1 MVLTFHITDKS
12 FDLHELIQID
22 MKSRLFSS
30 DARLSDLITAHPSLL
45 TLLSRLGISL
55 GFGDRS
61 IADVCKDSGVD
72 ADFFLLICNVY
83 TFNNYVP
90 AIPTIL
96 ATDMTGLVPYLEKSH
111 KYYVDK
117 RLPHIER
124 HLDAIAHKLGG
135 RIGQV
140 FISFF
145 KVYKQ
150 EVEEHFSHEERDV
163 FPHIRA
169 LMAGQ
174 RDTTYSI
181 STFLH
186 THSDIE
192 GKLDDLLNIV
202 FKYLP
207 PQVDDDNV
215 MDVVYDILMLSEDLK
230 KHTFIEERIMVPLV
244 NDLEHAILS

>member
-1 MVLTFHITDKS
+1 M
-12 FDLHELIQID
+12 

-30 DARLSDLITAHPSLL
+30 DSRLSDLVTAHPSLL
-45 TLLSRLGISL
+45 AMLTRLGISL

-61 IADVCKDSGVD
+61 IADVCESSGVD
-72 ADFFLLICNVY
+72 AEFFLLICNVY

-90 AIPTIL
+90 STATIL
-96 ATDMTGLVPYLEKSH
+96 GTDMRDLVPYLEKSH
-111 KYYVDK
+111 QYYVDK

-124 HLDAIAHKLGG
+124 HLDAIAKELQG

-140 FISFF
+140 FLSFF
-145 KVYKQ
+145 KEYKN
-150 EVEEHFSHEERDV
+150 EVEAHFAHEERDV
-163 FPHIRA
+163 FPHFRA
-169 LMAGQ
+169 LMSGK

-181 STFLH
+181 GEFIH

-215 MDVVYDILMLSEDLK
+215 LDVVYDILRLSEDLK
-230 KHTFIEERIMVPLV
+230 KHTFIEEKIMVPLV
-244 NDLEHAILS
+244 KHLENAILK

>member
-1 MVLTFHITDKS
+1 
-12 FDLHELIQID
+12 

-30 DARLSDLITAHPSLL
+30 ESRLSDLVTAYPSLL
-45 TLLSRLGISL
+45 SMLKRLGISL

-61 IADVCKDSGVD
+61 IADVCESSGVD
-72 ADFFLLICNVY
+72 TGFFLLICNVY

-90 AIPTIL
+90 STVTIL
-96 ATDMTGLVPYLEKSH
+96 GTDMTGLVPYLEKSH

-124 HLDAIAHKLGG
+124 HLDAIAQNLGG

-140 FISFF
+140 FISF
-145 KVYKQ
+145 YKEYKK
-150 EVEEHFSHEERDV
+150 EVEEHFAHEEREV

-169 LMAGQ
+169 LMSGE
-174 RDTTYSI
+174 RDNSYSI
-181 STFLH
+181 GEFLQ

-215 MDVVYDILMLSEDLK
+215 LDVVYDILRLSEDLK
-230 KHTFIEERIMVPLV
+230 KHTFIEEKIMVPLV
-244 NDLEHAILS
+244 KHLENAILK

>member
-1 MVLTFHITDKS
+1 M
-12 FDLHELIQID
+12 

-30 DARLSDLITAHPSLL
+30 DSRLSDLVTAHPSLL
-45 TLLSRLGISL
+45 AMLTRLGISL

-61 IADVCKDSGVD
+61 IADVCESSGVD
-72 ADFFLLICNVY
+72 AEFFLLICNVY

-90 AIPTIL
+90 STATIL
-96 ATDMTGLVPYLEKSH
+96 GTDMRDLVPYLEKSH
-111 KYYVDK
+111 QYYVDK

-124 HLDAIAHKLGG
+124 HLDAIAKKLDG
-135 RIGQV
+135 RIGPV
-140 FISFF
+140 FLSFF
-145 KVYKQ
+145 KEYKK
-150 EVEEHFSHEERDV
+150 EVEDHFAHEERDV

-169 LMAGQ
+169 LMSGK
-174 RDTTYSI
+174 RDKTYSI
-181 STFLH
+181 GEFIH

-215 MDVVYDILMLSEDLK
+215 LDVVYDILRLSEDLK
-230 KHTFIEERIMVPLV
+230 KHTFIEEKIMVPLV
-244 NDLEHAILS
+244 KHLENAILQ

>member
-1 MVLTFHITDKS
+1 MKDI
-12 FDLHELIQID
+12 
-22 MKSRLFSS
+22 KSRLFSS
-30 DARLSDLITAHPSLL
+30 DSRLSDLITAHPSLL
-45 TLLSRLGISL
+45 TLLTRLGISL

-61 IADVCKDSGVD
+61 IADVCQDSGVD
-72 ADFFLLICNVY
+72 TDFFLLICNVY

-90 AIPTIL
+90 STATIL
-96 ATDMTGLVPYLEKSH
+96 GTDMMGLVPYLEKSH

-117 RLPHIER
+117 RLPHIEL
-124 HLDAIAHKLGG
+124 HLDAIAQKLNG

-145 KVYKQ
+145 QEYKL
-150 EVEEHFSHEERDV
+150 EVEEHFKHEERDV

-169 LMAGQ
+169 LMNSKK
-174 RDTTYSI
+174 DTSYSI
-181 STFLH
+181 GEFLH

-207 PQVDDDNV
+207 PEVDDDNV
-215 MDVVYDILMLSEDLK
+215 LDVVYDILRLSEDLK
-230 KHTFIEERIMVPLV
+230 KHTFIEEKIMVPLV
-244 NDLEHAILS
+244 KHLENAILK

>member
-1 MVLTFHITDKS
+1 M
-12 FDLHELIQID
+12 

-30 DARLSDLITAHPSLL
+30 DSRLSDLVTAHPSLL
-45 TLLSRLGISL
+45 AMLTRLGISL

-61 IADVCKDSGVD
+61 IADVCESSGVD
-72 ADFFLLICNVY
+72 AEFFLLICNVY

-90 AIPTIL
+90 STATIL
-96 ATDMTGLVPYLEKSH
+96 GTDMRDLVPYLEKSH
-111 KYYVDK
+111 QYYVDK

-124 HLDAIAHKLGG
+124 HLDAIAKKLEG

-140 FISFF
+140 FLSFF
-145 KVYKQ
+145 KEYKN
-150 EVEEHFSHEERDV
+150 EVEAHFAHEERDV

-169 LMAGQ
+169 LMSGK

-181 STFLH
+181 GEFIH

-215 MDVVYDILMLSEDLK
+215 LVYDILRLSEDLK
-230 KHTFIEERIMVPLV
+230 KHTFIEEKIMVPLV
-244 NDLEHAILS
+244 KHLENAILK

>member
-1 MVLTFHITDKS
+1 
-12 FDLHELIQID
+12 

-30 DARLSDLITAHPSLL
+30 ETRLSDLITAHPSLL
-45 TLLSRLGISL
+45 TLLTRLGLSL

-61 IADVCKDSGVD
+61 IDDVCQDSGVD
-72 ADFFLLICNVY
+72 TDFFLLICNVY

-90 AIPTIL
+90 STATIL
-96 ATDMTGLVPYLEKSH
+96 GTDMTGLVPYLEKSH

-124 HLDAIAHKLGG
+124 HLDAIAQKLNG

-145 KVYKQ
+145 QEYKQ
-150 EVEEHFSHEERDV
+150 EVIAHFRHEEIEV

-169 LMAGQ
+169 LMTGE
-174 RDTTYSI
+174 RDKTYSI
-181 STFLH
+181 GEFLH

-215 MDVVYDILMLSEDLK
+215 LDVVYDILRLSEDLK
-230 KHTFIEERIMVPLV
+230 KHTFIEEKIMVPLV
-244 NDLEHAILS
+244 KHLEKAILS

>member
-1 MVLTFHITDKS
+1 MKDI
-12 FDLHELIQID
+12 
-22 MKSRLFSS
+22 KSRLFSS
-30 DARLSDLITAHPSLL
+30 DSRLSDLITAHPSLL
-45 TLLSRLGISL
+45 TLLTRLGISL

-61 IADVCKDSGVD
+61 IADVCQDSGVD
-72 ADFFLLICNVY
+72 TDFFLLICNVY

-90 AIPTIL
+90 STATIL
-96 ATDMTGLVPYLEKSH
+96 GTDMMGLVPYLEKSH

-117 RLPHIER
+117 RLPHIEL
-124 HLDAIAHKLGG
+124 HLDAIAQKLNG

-145 KVYKQ
+145 KEYKL
-150 EVEEHFSHEERDV
+150 EVEEHFKHEERVV

-169 LMAGQ
+169 LMNSKK
-174 RDTTYSI
+174 DTSYSI
-181 STFLH
+181 GEFLH

-207 PQVDDDNV
+207 PEVDDDNV
-215 MDVVYDILMLSEDLK
+215 LDVVYDILRLSEDLK
-230 KHTFIEERIMVPLV
+230 KHTFIEEKIMVPLV
-244 NDLEHAILS
+244 KHLENAILK

>member
-1 MVLTFHITDKS
+1 
-12 FDLHELIQID
+12 

-30 DARLSDLITAHPSLL
+30 ESRLSDLVTVYPSLL
-45 TLLSRLGISL
+45 SLLTRLGISL

-61 IADVCKDSGVD
+61 IADVCEESGVD
-72 ADFFLLICNVY
+72 TEFFLLICNVY

-90 AIPTIL
+90 STATIL
-96 ATDMTGLVPYLEKSH
+96 GTDMTGLVPYLEKSH
-111 KYYVDK
+111 KYYVEK

-124 HLDAIAHKLGG
+124 HLDAIAQKLGG

-145 KVYKQ
+145 KEYKQ
-150 EVEEHFSHEERDV
+150 DVEAHFSHEEHDV

-169 LMAGQ
+169 LMAGE
-174 RDTTYSI
+174 RDTTYKMAD
-181 STFLH
+181 FLQS
-186 THSDIE
+186 HSDIE
-192 GKLDDLLNIV
+192 GKLNDLLNIV

-215 MDVVYDILMLSEDLK
+215 LDVVYDILRLSEDLK
-230 KHTFIEERIMVPLV
+230 KHNFIEEKIMVPLV
-244 NDLEHAILS
+244 MHLEHAILS

>member
-1 MVLTFHITDKS
+1 
-12 FDLHELIQID
+12 

-30 DARLSDLITAHPSLL
+30 ETRLSDLITAHPSLL
-45 TLLSRLGISL
+45 TLLTRLGLSL

-61 IADVCKDSGVD
+61 IDDVCQDSGVD
-72 ADFFLLICNVY
+72 TDFFLLICNVY

-90 AIPTIL
+90 STATIL
-96 ATDMTGLVPYLEKSH
+96 GTDMTGLVPYLETSH

-124 HLDAIAHKLGG
+124 HLDAIAQKLKG

-145 KVYKQ
+145 QEYKQ
-150 EVEEHFSHEERDV
+150 EVIAHFRHEEIEV

-169 LMAGQ
+169 LMTGE
-174 RDTTYSI
+174 RDKTYSI
-181 STFLH
+181 GEFLH

-215 MDVVYDILMLSEDLK
+215 LDVVYDILRLSEDLK
-230 KHTFIEERIMVPLV
+230 KHTFIEEKIMVPLV
-244 NDLEHAILS
+244 KHLEKAILS

>member
-1 MVLTFHITDKS
+1 MI
-12 FDLHELIQID
+12 
-22 MKSRLFSS
+22 KSRLFSS
-30 DARLSDLITAHPSLL
+30 ESRLSDLITAHPSLL
-45 TLLSRLGISL
+45 TLLTRLGISL

-61 IADVCKDSGVD
+61 IDDVCETSGVD
-72 ADFFLLICNVY
+72 TAFFLLICNVY

-90 AIPTIL
+90 STAAIL
-96 ATDMTGLVPYLEKSH
+96 GTDMSGLVPYLEKSH

-124 HLDAIAHKLGG
+124 HLDAIAQNLDG

-140 FISFF
+140 FISFY
-145 KVYKQ
+145 KDYKQ
-150 EVEEHFSHEERDV
+150 EVEAHFLHEEQDV

-169 LMAGQ
+169 LMQGKL
-174 RDTTYSI
+174 DTTYSI
-181 STFLH
+181 GEFLH

-207 PQVDDDNV
+207 PRVDDDNV
-215 MDVVYDILMLSEDLK
+215 LDVVYDILRLSEDLK
-230 KHTFIEERIMVPLV
+230 KHTFIEEKIMVPLV
-244 NDLEHAILS
+244 KHLEIAILKQ

>member
-1 MVLTFHITDKS
+1 M
-12 FDLHELIQID
+12 

-45 TLLSRLGISL
+45 ALLTRLGISL

-61 IADVCKDSGVD
+61 IADVCESSGVD
-72 ADFFLLICNVY
+72 TEFFLLICNVH
-83 TFNNYVP
+83 TFNNFVP
-90 AIPTIL
+90 RTAAIL
-96 ATDMTGLVPYLEKSH
+96 GTDMTGLVPYLEKSH
-111 KYYVDK
+111 RYYVDK

-124 HLDAIAHKLGG
+124 HLDAIARELDG
-135 RIGQV
+135 RIAQV

-145 KVYKQ
+145 KQYKQ
-150 EVEEHFSHEERDV
+150 EVVDHFQHEERDV
-163 FPHIRA
+163 FPHINA
-169 LMAGQ
+169 LMNGQ
-174 RDTTYSI
+174 SDKSYSI
-181 STFLH
+181 KEFIH

-215 MDVVYDILMLSEDLK
+215 LDVVDDILRLSEDLK
-230 KHTFIEERIMVPLV
+230 KHTFIEEKIMVPLV
-244 NDLEHAILS
+244 QHLENAIMP

>member
-1 MVLTFHITDKS
+1 M
-12 FDLHELIQID
+12 

-30 DARLSDLITAHPSLL
+30 ESRLSDLITAHPSLL
-45 TLLSRLGISL
+45 TLLTRLGISL

-61 IADVCKDSGVD
+61 IQDVCVESGVD
-72 ADFFLLICNVY
+72 TAFFLLICNVY

-90 AIPTIL
+90 STAAIL
-96 ATDMTGLVPYLEKSH
+96 GTDMTGLVPYLERSH

-117 RLPHIER
+117 RLPHIES
-124 HLDAIAHKLGG
+124 HLDAIAQKLNG

-145 KVYKQ
+145 KEYKC
-150 EVEEHFSHEERDV
+150 EVVDHFVHEEKDV

-169 LMAGQ
+169 LMNGE
-174 RDTTYSI
+174 RDSTYRI
-181 STFLH
+181 GEFVR

-215 MDVVYDILMLSEDLK
+215 LDVVYDILRLSEDLK
-230 KHTFIEERIMVPLV
+230 KHTFIEERIMVPMV
-244 NDLEHAILS
+244 MHLENAILK

>member
-1 MVLTFHITDKS
+1 
-12 FDLHELIQID
+12 

-30 DARLSDLITAHPSLL
+30 EARLSDLITAHPSLL
-45 TLLSRLGISL
+45 ALLPRLGISL

-61 IADVCKDSGVD
+61 IADVCEESGVD
-72 ADFFLLICNVY
+72 TAFFLLICNVY

-90 AIPTIL
+90 STAAIL
-96 ATDMTGLVPYLEKSH
+96 GTDMTGLVSYLERSH
-111 KYYVDK
+111 KYYVEK
-117 RLPHIER
+117 RLPHIEC
-124 HLDAIAHKLGG
+124 HLDAIAQNLKG

-145 KVYKQ
+145 KEYKR
-150 EVEEHFSHEERDV
+150 EVVDHFAHEERDV

-169 LMAGQ
+169 LMSGE

-181 STFLH
+181 GEFID

-207 PQVDDDNV
+207 PQADDDNV
-215 MDVVYDILMLSEDLK
+215 LDVVYDILRLSEDLK

-244 NDLEHAILS
+244 KHFEKAILS